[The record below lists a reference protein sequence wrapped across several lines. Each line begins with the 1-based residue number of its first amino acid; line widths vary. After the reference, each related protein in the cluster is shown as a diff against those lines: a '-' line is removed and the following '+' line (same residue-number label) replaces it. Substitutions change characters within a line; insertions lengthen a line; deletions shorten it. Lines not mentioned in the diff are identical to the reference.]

1 MKDRFLKNM
10 YFSKSSKML
19 EKHHLGA
26 LDYRIRVQRVK
37 LMVITGLEIEFGHF
51 CKRIIRRATGPG
63 RVRSSLSL
71 GLWLLGLWA
80 CSLFCSFGL
89 LALSYRL

>member
-51 CKRIIRRATGPG
+51 CKT
-63 RVRSSLSL
+63 
-71 GLWLLGLWA
+71 
-80 CSLFCSFGL
+80 
-89 LALSYRL
+89 